1 MRKKLIYYFLGIFLL
16 IATICFFTFNR
27 NKETFFGKDCPFCQS
42 FILDTNKFYED
53 DLVMA
58 LCTHKPIMPGHCL
71 VIPKRHVERFEMLSD
86 DEVLQIFRV
95 IHKVDLAAKKAFG
108 ISAYLLWQK
117 NGREVGQTVPH
128 VHFHY
133 IPRKTGD
140 GSVLKFIFKTFL
152 VNAQKPIEPAEIQKA
167 VEKMKTAMDE
177 PAKNLRT

>member
-1 MRKKLIYYFLGIFLL
+1 MRKKRIYFLLGIFFL
-16 IATICFFTFNR
+16 IAAICFFTFNR
-27 NKETFFGKDCPFCQS
+27 NEKTFSKDCPFCQS

-71 VIPKRHVERFEMLSD
+71 VIPKRHIERFEMLSD
-86 DEVLQIFRV
+86 DEALQIFQV
-95 IHKVDLAAKKAFG
+95 IRKVDLAAKKAFG
-108 ISAYLLWQK
+108 TSAYLLWQK

-140 GSVLKFIFKTFL
+140 GSVLKFILKMFL
-152 VNAQKPIEPAEIQKA
+152 VNAQKPIESAEIQKA
-167 VEKMKTAMDE
+167 VEKMKTAMNE
-177 PAKNLRT
+177 PDKNLRT